1 MGKNRGHASFDR
13 QPPPRWNHFMLRAKI
28 RLCILFPVALGAW
41 AFLAAGCVHP
51 LGPGYQFADR
61 QAEILVSGAAPGRIH
76 FHVADELE
84 NAGDRPLR
92 SLEVR
97 LPEGPVFGEQNL
109 RVLIEDAEVSAQHS
123 SQTDVRM
130 MRAPFDPPWRQNERR
145 KVVTEWDLVPK
156 ASARGTFVASPDGF
170 FIADETAFPLWQT
183 PNGVFARGG
192 ANPGKEILTLFS
204 PPDFRVLAPGKAL
217 KRTADGNFV
226 SQRFLIDPAN
236 DFLPY
241 VVAGRY
247 QEKLIHSRQ
256 GEVQFWTFRPMDG
269 SAAQTAADRLSTSMK
284 ALTEYFGPASE
295 GKTATRIAE
304 SPVELPA
311 EFGAPGDPGGASFP
325 EGALLD
331 SRALKQGVASEAVLQ
346 LAEYELARTW
356 FGWRV
361 RARPEAQILMGRG
374 VGLFGLVIAAEGRGQ
389 DQRRTMIASLIDR
402 YDAAR
407 ALAPDKRLME
417 PPAGYSRA
425 ERISTGYR
433 GALFFVALEDM
444 CGHDN
449 LRSALR
455 DVIRTR
461 ASSDTGYEELRSA
474 VESASGKDLAEMFR
488 TWLIQPEIPRDF
500 RARYQKT
507 SNASL
512 QK

>member
-1 MGKNRGHASFDR
+1 
-13 QPPPRWNHFMLRAKI
+13 LRAET
-28 RLCILFPVALGAW
+28 RLRVLFPVALGAW
-41 AFLAAGCVHP
+41 TLFAAGCVHP
-51 LGPGYQFADR
+51 LGPGYRFADR

-109 RVLIEDAEVSAQHS
+109 RVLIEGAEVSAQHS

-130 MRAPFDPPWRQNERR
+130 MRAPFDPPWQQNERR
-145 KVVTEWDLVPK
+145 KVVTEWDLVPE
-156 ASARGTFVASPDGF
+156 ASARGTIVASPDGF
-170 FIADETAFPLWQT
+170 FIADETALPLWRT
-183 PNGVFARGG
+183 PTGVFARGG
-192 ANPGKEILTLFS
+192 ANPGKELLTVFA
-204 PPDFRVLAPGKAL
+204 PPDFRILAPGKAL
-217 KRTADGNFV
+217 KRTPDGNYIV
-226 SQRFLIDPAN
+226 QRFLINPAN

-247 QEKLIHSRQ
+247 QEKVIHSPQ
-256 GEVQFWTFRPMDG
+256 GEVEFWTFRPVDG
-269 SAAQTAADRLSTSMK
+269 PAAQTAADRLSSSMK
-284 ALTEYFGPASE
+284 ALTEYFGAASE
-295 GKTATRIAE
+295 GKAAMRIAE

-311 EFGAPGDPGGASFP
+311 EFGAPGNPGGASFP

-331 SRALKQGVASEAVLQ
+331 SRAIEQGVASETVLQ

-361 RARPEAQILMGRG
+361 RPRPEAQILMGRG
-374 VGLFGLVIAAEGRGQ
+374 AGLFGLVVAAEGRGQ
-389 DQRRTMIASLIDR
+389 DQRRSMVVSLIDR

-407 ALAPDKRLME
+407 AAAPDKRLME
-417 PPAGYSRA
+417 PPTGYSRA

-433 GALFFVALEDM
+433 GALFFVALEDL

-449 LRSALR
+449 LRTALR
-455 DVIRTR
+455 DIVRTR

-488 TWLIQPEIPRDF
+488 AWLVQPGIPGDF
-500 RARYQKT
+500 RARYQKS

>member
-1 MGKNRGHASFDR
+1 M
-13 QPPPRWNHFMLRAKI
+13 
-28 RLCILFPVALGAW
+28 LFPVALGAW
-41 AFLAAGCVHP
+41 TLLAAGCVHP

-109 RVLIEDAEVSAQHS
+109 RVLIEGAEVSAQHS

-130 MRAPFDPPWRQNERR
+130 MRAPFDPPWQQNERR
-145 KVVTEWDLVPK
+145 KVVTEWDLVPE
-156 ASARGTFVASPDGF
+156 ASARGTIVASPEGF
-170 FIADETAFPLWQT
+170 FIADETALPLWQT
-183 PNGVFARGG
+183 PNGIFARGG
-192 ANPGKEILTLFS
+192 ANPGKELLTVFA

-217 KRTADGNFV
+217 KRTADGNYIV
-226 SQRFLIDPAN
+226 QRFLINPAN

-247 QEKLIHSRQ
+247 QEKVIHSRQ
-256 GEVQFWTFRPMDG
+256 GEIQFWTFRPMDG
-269 SAAQTAADRLSTSMK
+269 PAAETAADRLSSSMK
-284 ALTEYFGPASE
+284 ALAEYFGAASE
-295 GKTATRIAE
+295 RNAAARITEA
-304 SPVELPA
+304 PVELPA

-331 SRALKQGVASEAVLQ
+331 SRAFGLGVASEAVLQ
-346 LAEYELARTW
+346 LAEYELTRTW

-361 RARPEAQILMGRG
+361 RPRPEAQILMGRG
-374 VGLFGLVIAAEGRGQ
+374 VGLFGLVVAAEGRGEG
-389 DQRRTMIASLIDR
+389 QRRTMVSSLIDR

-407 ALAPDKRLME
+407 AAAPDKRLME
-417 PPAGYSRA
+417 PPTGYSRA

-433 GALFFVALEDM
+433 GALFFVALEDL
-444 CGHDN
+444 CGHDS
-449 LRSALR
+449 LRTALR
-455 DVIRTR
+455 DIIRTR

-488 TWLIQPEIPRDF
+488 AWLIQPGIPGDF
-500 RARYQKT
+500 RARYQRT

-512 QK
+512 QN